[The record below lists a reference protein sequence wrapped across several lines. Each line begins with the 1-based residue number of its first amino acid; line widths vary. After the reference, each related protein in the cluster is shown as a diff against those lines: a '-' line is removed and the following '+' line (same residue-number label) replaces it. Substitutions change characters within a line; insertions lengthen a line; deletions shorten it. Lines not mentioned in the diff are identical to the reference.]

1 MADYSQNFSQRS
13 LSCANLVE
21 LLRYRAFHQP
31 EKIAYTFLPEG
42 ETEEISITY
51 QELDRQSRA
60 IAASLQSLAA
70 SGERALLLYPAG
82 LDYLVAF
89 FGCLYSQVI
98 AVPLYPPKVKRNLSK
113 IQVIATDAQASFALT
128 TTRIAGNLEAIFE
141 RAPQLKAM
149 QWLATDALIDQEEA
163 WFEPAIN
170 PDDLAYLQYTSGSTS
185 TPKGVMISH
194 ANVLHNIDCIDRGF
208 EHTQDSV
215 AVTWLPHF
223 HDMGLIDG
231 LLKPLYKGIPCY
243 FMPPAAFIQRP
254 VRWLEAISRY
264 QATHSGG
271 PNFAYDLCARKIS
284 PAQRATL
291 DLSSWRVA
299 YNGAEPIDKQV
310 LEQFFKVFEP
320 CGFRW
325 DAFCPAYGMAETTLK
340 ISTVH
345 KKDAPVFRAVEA
357 AALEKNRVVE
367 IAENEEGARTLVGC
381 GYPDFDINV
390 AIVNPDL
397 LSRCADGEV
406 GEIWVAGSSVAQG
419 YWSRQEET
427 KATFQA
433 YLSDTGE
440 GPFLRT
446 GDLGFFHK
454 KELFITGRLKD
465 LIIIRG
471 RNLYPQDIERV
482 VERSHPALRLAAN
495 AAFSVQVEREKQL
508 IVVQELESRQAPDIE
523 EIAAAIR
530 QAIAEEFEVE
540 VYGVVLIKPTTIPKT
555 TSGKIQRRAC
565 KTEFLNGSLEVLGSS
580 LLTLVAESETRLT
593 REILLAE
600 TPEARVPVL
609 EAYLL
614 EQVTRVL
621 PVKLPINSL
630 QQPLNSLGLDSLKV
644 FELKNQIE
652 TDLGVSLS
660 VADFFEEINL
670 AQLAA
675 QILEQVAGIPAI
687 SAIVPISR
695 KENIPLSFAQERL
708 WFFDQL
714 EPANPFYNL
723 CTTIHLTGNL
733 DVEAL
738 RKSLNEIVCR
748 HEVLRT
754 TFASVEGQ
762 PVQVIHQNLDFEVPV
777 VDFPQT
783 ENHTS
788 PYKGGDLIQDFILQE
803 ARTPFNLEQDSLLR
817 AKLLQLSEGEHVL
830 ILTAHH
836 IVFDGW
842 SMGVF
847 MGEIATLYQAFSTGN
862 IASLPSLPIQYAD
875 FAVWQRQWLQGEVL
889 ETQLS
894 YWKQQLSGSLPVLNL
909 PTDFPLPAVQTFQ
922 GKRQT
927 WEFSKGLT
935 EAVCELSRQEKTT
948 LFMTLLAA
956 FKVLL
961 YRYTGQED
969 ILIGSP
975 VANRNQSEI
984 KPLIGFFVN
993 TLVLR
998 TDLAGDP
1005 SFRALLSRV
1014 REVALGAYAH
1024 QDLPFEKLVEELQ
1037 PERDLS
1043 HSPLF
1048 QVALVFQNNLTQTLD
1063 LPALKFSSQEV
1074 DTGTANFDLTL
1085 FLEETEQG
1093 LIGTWEYNT
1102 DLFQAGT
1109 ITRMMGHFQT
1119 LLEGIVANPEQRISE
1134 LPVLTETEKHQ
1145 LLVQWVNPSQKPN
1158 TPEENLCIHQLFE
1171 AQVQRTP
1178 HAVAAIFENQQLT
1191 YQELNEKANNLANY
1205 LQTLGVKPEVLVGIC
1220 VERSLEM
1227 LVGILAILKAGGAY
1241 LPIDPS
1247 SPKERLAFMLED
1259 AQVPILLTQKQLLET
1274 VSNYSGQI
1282 LCLDENQEFITEKSP
1297 ENPLSNVCAGHLA
1310 YVIYTSGS
1318 TGTPKGV
1325 TVTHSNVV
1333 RLFAATQPWYNF
1345 NAEDVW
1351 TVFHSIAFDF
1361 SVWEIWGALL
1371 YGGKLVV
1378 VPYIT
1383 SRSPADF
1390 YQLLNEQKVTVLN
1403 QTPSAFRQLI
1413 KAEESRESSEEL
1425 NLRLVIFGGEALELQ
1440 SLKPWFE
1447 RHGDKTPQLVNMYG
1461 ITETT
1466 VHVTYRPLTKA
1477 DLNAT
1482 GSVIG
1487 RPIPDLQ
1494 VYLLDNNRQP
1504 VPIGVPGEMYI
1515 GGAGVAR
1522 GYLNRPELT
1531 AERFI
1536 SNCFSDEPEARLYKS
1551 GDLARYLPNGELEY
1565 LGRIDHQVKIR
1576 GFRIELGEIEAALS
1590 QHPSV
1595 EKAVVIAREDEP
1607 GNKRIVA
1614 YLVANEPLI
1623 DSQGSPI
1630 KSSELRS
1637 FLKEK
1642 LPEYMVPAAFVF
1654 LGSIPLTSNGKIDR
1668 SALPT
1673 PDTSRPELESA
1684 FAAPRTPQQQQ
1695 LADIWANVLGVKQ
1708 VGINDNFFELGGH
1721 SLLATRLVAKVRETF
1736 QVGLPLRCLFQC
1748 PTVATLGTLIAQQAK
1763 QIDEKLSINSLPA
1776 IVPNQDSRHQPFPLT
1791 DIQQAYWIG
1800 RSRAFELGNVAAH
1813 IYVEIDTVNLDFERF
1828 NKAWQE
1834 LVERHDILRA
1844 IILPDGQQQILEK
1857 VPAYQIRVLDWR
1869 QQSSEFI
1876 NARLEEVRRS
1886 LSHQILLCDRWPL
1899 FEIQAS
1905 QLDQQKV
1912 RLHFSFDA
1920 LISDAW
1926 SFQILGQELA
1936 KLYQNA
1942 KNRLNPLQISFRDY
1956 VLGEIASRNSEQYQ
1970 RSLEY
1975 WQNRLPSLP
1984 PAPELPLAQNP
1995 AAIKQPRFVRRSGKL
2010 EAKTWQKLKD
2020 KATKASITH
2029 SGILLAAFAEILT
2042 VWSKTPRFT
2051 IGLTLF
2057 NRLPLHPQ
2065 VNEIVGDFT
2074 SLTLLEVNNATPAPF
2089 AQRVQRIQEQLWDD
2103 LDHRYVSGVEVLRE
2117 LSRHQNRI
2125 SSAMMPVVFTST
2137 LTQDAQSDE
2146 QNFPLDWLGK
2156 FIYGITQTPQVF
2168 LDHQVFEEAGS
2179 LVFHW
2184 DCVEELFPVGML
2196 DDMFA
2201 AYCNFLQ
2208 RLANETESW
2217 QEIHPE
2223 LLPSAQL
2230 TQRNAINATDA
2241 PVPAATLHS
2250 LFSDRVPLHP
2260 KKAAVVTSDRTLT
2273 YEELHRHSHHLA
2285 CRLQQLGA
2293 RPNTLIAVVME
2304 KGWEQVVACLGIL
2317 MSGAAY
2323 VPIDPA
2329 LPSARRSHLF
2339 AQAEVQIAV
2348 TQSWLDTALEWPEN
2362 LQRIC
2367 LEDNEALGENS
2378 SLIPHPSSLIPEEN
2392 LAYVIYTSGSTGTPK
2407 GVTINHRGAVNT
2419 IVDINQ
2425 RFNVGET
2432 DRVFALSSLSFD
2444 LSVYDIFGT
2453 LAAGGTLVIPEASKT
2468 QDPAH
2473 WAKLM
2478 QREKITIWNSVPALM
2493 QMMVEYAANTPKIL
2507 ASLRLVLLSGDWLPL
2522 TLPVQIQ
2529 AAVKGVEVIS
2539 LGGATEA
2546 SIWSILYP
2554 IKQVNSAWKSIPYGQ
2569 AMKNQRFYVLNEAL
2583 EPCPV
2588 WVPGQLYIAG
2598 IGLAQGYWRDEIK
2611 TAASFFTHP
2620 RTGEKLYRTGDLG
2633 RFLPDGNIE
2642 FLGRQDFQVKVGGY
2656 RIELGEIES
2665 VLMQHPAV
2673 REAVV
2678 TTFGEQQ
2685 NKRLVA
2691 YIIPESSSS
2700 ISEASSF
2707 KELQNFLKEK
2717 LPEYMVPAT
2726 FMKLDT
2732 LPLTSNGKVDRKA
2745 LPAPNFIKSEL
2756 DENFV
2761 APQTPVEERLA
2772 RIWSELLSLEQVGIY
2787 DSFFELGGNSLLA
2800 TQLLTR
2806 LRETFQV
2813 ELPLRDLFEVQTI
2826 SGLCE
2831 KISQAKKKG
2840 EKLQEQEIVSVSR
2853 KAYRKKLSSL
2863 S

>member
-1 MADYSQNFSQRS
+1 MANYSQNLSQLS

-31 EKIAYTFLPEG
+31 EQIAYTFLPEG

-60 IAASLQSLAA
+60 IAAHLQSLGA

-98 AVPLYPPKVKRNLSK
+98 AVPLYPPKAKRNLPK

-128 TTRIAGNLEAIFE
+128 TTRIAGSLEAIFE
-141 RAPQLKAM
+141 RAPQLNAM
-149 QWLATDALIDQEEA
+149 NWLATDTLANGEEA
-163 WFEPAIN
+163 WLEPALN
-170 PDDLAYLQYTSGSTS
+170 RDDLAYLQYTSGSTS

-208 EHTQDSV
+208 EHTQESI

-264 QATHSGG
+264 KATHSGG

-291 DLSSWRVA
+291 DLSTWRVA

-345 KKDAPVFRAVEA
+345 QQDAPVFRSVEA
-357 AALEKNRVVE
+357 AALEKNQVVE
-367 IAENEEGARTLVGC
+367 IAETEAGARTLVGC
-381 GYPDFDINV
+381 GCPDLDTNV
-390 AIVNPDL
+390 VIVNPDL

-406 GEIWVAGSSVAQG
+406 GEIWVGGASVAQG

-471 RNLYPQDIERV
+471 RNLYPQDIERL
-482 VERSHPALRLAAN
+482 VERSHPALRPAAG
-495 AAFSVQVEREKQL
+495 AAFSVEIEREEQL
-508 IVVQELESRQAPDIE
+508 VVVQELESRQAPNTE

-565 KTEFLNGSLEVLGSS
+565 KAEFLSGGLEVLGSS
-580 LLTLVAESETRLT
+580 LLTLVAESNTRLT
-593 REILLAE
+593 REMLLAE
-600 TPEARVPVL
+600 KLEARVPIL

-614 EQVTRVL
+614 EQVARVL
-621 PVKLPINSL
+621 PIKLAADSL

-644 FELKNQIE
+644 FELKNKIE

-660 VADFFEEINL
+660 ISDFFEEINL
-670 AQLAA
+670 SQLAG
-675 QILEQVAGIPAI
+675 QILEQVAEIPAI
-687 SAIVPISR
+687 SAIVPISG

-723 CTTIHLTGNL
+723 CSTIRLTGNL

-754 TFASVEGQ
+754 TFAVVEGQ
-762 PVQVIHQNLDFEVPV
+762 PVQVIHPNRDFELPV
-777 VDFPQT
+777 FDFAQN
-783 ENHTS
+783 ENQKS
-788 PYKGGDLIQDFILQE
+788 SSQEGNKIQDFILEE

-817 AKLLQLSEGEHVL
+817 VKLLRLSESEHVL

-842 SMGVF
+842 SMGVLLR
-847 MGEIATLYQAFSTGN
+847 EISTLYQAVSEGK
-862 IASLPSLPIQYAD
+862 IASLPPLPIQYAD

-889 ETQLS
+889 EKQLA

-909 PTDFPLPAVQTFQ
+909 PTDFPRPAVQTFQ

-935 EAVCELSRQEKTT
+935 EAIFELSRQEKTT
-948 LFMTLLAA
+948 VFMTLLAA

-975 VANRNQSEI
+975 IANRNRAEI
-984 KPLIGFFVN
+984 EPLIGFFVN

-998 TDLAGDP
+998 TDLAGNP
-1005 SFRALLSRV
+1005 SFQALLSRV

-1043 HSPLF
+1043 HSPVF
-1048 QVALVFQNNLTQTLD
+1048 QVAFVFQNNLTQTLE
-1063 LPALKFSSQEV
+1063 LPALKLSSKEV

-1085 FLEETEQG
+1085 FVEETEQG
-1093 LIGTWEYNT
+1093 LIATWEYNT

-1109 ITRMMGHFQT
+1109 ITRMTGHFQT
-1119 LLEGIVANPEQRISE
+1119 LLEAIVANPEQRISE
-1134 LPVLTETEKHQ
+1134 LP
-1145 LLVQWVNPSQKPN
+1145 LL
-1158 TPEENLCIHQLFE
+1158 TPEEQQQILIAWNNTLTDYPQDMRVHQLFE
-1171 AQVQRTP
+1171 AQVERTP
-1178 HAVAAIFENQQLT
+1178 NAVAVVFENQKLT
-1191 YQELNEKANNLANY
+1191 YQELNQRANQLAGY
-1205 LQTLGVKPEVLVGIC
+1205 LQSLGIKPEVLVGIC
-1220 VERSLEM
+1220 IERSIEM
-1227 LVGILAILKAGGAY
+1227 LVCILGTLKAGGAY
-1241 LPIDPS
+1241 VPLDPAY
-1247 SPKERLAFMLED
+1247 PKDRLALMLED
-1259 AQVPILLTQKQLLET
+1259 AQVQVLLTQKHLIQSLPQDQAQ
-1274 VSNYSGQI
+1274 VV
-1282 LCLDENQEFITEKSP
+1282 CLDEYQLDSFNKNSNAQSYPSSP
-1297 ENPLSNVCAGHLA
+1297 SNLA

-1318 TGTPKGV
+1318 TGRPKGV
-1325 TVTHSNVV
+1325 QITHASVINFLRSMQNRLGVTEKEIFLAQTS
-1333 RLFAATQPWYNF
+1333 LSF
-1345 NAEDVW
+1345 D
-1351 TVFHSIAFDF
+1351 IA
-1361 SVWEIWGALL
+1361 VLELCLPLITGAC
-1371 YGGKLVV
+1371 
-1378 VPYIT
+1378 
-1383 SRSPADF
+1383 
-1390 YQLLNEQKVTVLN
+1390 
-1403 QTPSAFRQLI
+1403 LI
-1413 KAEESRESSEEL
+1413 LISREVASNGTELLKTLSSSGATFMQATPATWQML
-1425 NLRLVIFGGEALELQ
+1425 LAAGWQKSPNLKILCGGEALPRKLANEL
-1440 SLKPWFE
+1440 LE
-1447 RHGDKTPQLVNMYG
+1447 RGENVWNLYG
-1461 ITETT
+1461 PTETT
-1466 VHVTYRPLTKA
+1466 IWSTIYQVEGNDQPV
-1477 DLNAT
+1477 
-1482 GSVIG
+1482 SIG
-1487 RPIPDLQ
+1487 NPIANTQL
-1494 VYLLDNNRQP
+1494 YILDKHLQP
-1504 VPIGVPGEMYI
+1504 VPVGIQGELYI
-1515 GGAGVAR
+1515 GGAGLVR
-1522 GYLNRPELT
+1522 GYLNRPDLT
-1531 AERFI
+1531 AEKFI
-1536 SNCFSDEPEARLYKS
+1536 ANPFSQDSNSRLYKT
-1551 GDLARYLPNGELEY
+1551 GDLARYLLDGTIEY
-1565 LGRIDHQVKIR
+1565 LGRIDNQVKIR
-1576 GFRIELGEIEAALS
+1576 GFRIELGEIEAKLLENPA
-1590 QHPSV
+1590 V
-1595 EKAVVIAREDEP
+1595 REAVVVAREESL
-1607 GNKRIVA
+1607 GNKRLVA
-1614 YLVANEPLI
+1614 YVVPQQQSIAL
-1623 DSQGSPI
+1623 
-1630 KSSELRS
+1630 KSSDLRED
-1637 FLKEK
+1637 LQQK
-1642 LPEYMVPAAFVF
+1642 LPDYMVPASFVI
-1654 LGSIPLTSNGKIDR
+1654 LEALPLTPNGKVDR
-1668 SALPT
+1668 KALPA
-1673 PDTSRPELESA
+1673 PEKIPSELVST
-1684 FAAPRTPQQQQ
+1684 FIAPRTPQEQE
-1695 LADIWANVLGVKQ
+1695 LADIWADVLGVEQ
-1708 VGINDNFFELGGH
+1708 IGINDKFFELGGH
-1721 SLLATRLVAKVRETF
+1721 SILATRLVAKVHEAF
-1736 QVGLPLRCLFQC
+1736 QVDLPLRCLFQF
-1748 PTVATLGTLIAQQAK
+1748 PTVATLGNFIAQQKAK
-1763 QIDEKLSINSLPA
+1763 QTDKKLSVNSLPA
-1776 IVPNQDSRHQPFPLT
+1776 VLPHKESRHQPFPLT
-1791 DIQQAYWIG
+1791 DIQQAYWLG
-1800 RSRAFELGNVAAH
+1800 RSGAFELGNVATH
-1813 IYVEIDTVNLDFERF
+1813 IYVEIDTVNLDLERF
-1828 NKAWQE
+1828 SKAWQK
-1834 LVERHDILRA
+1834 LVERHEMLRA
-1844 IILPDGQQQILEK
+1844 IILANGQQQILEK
-1857 VPAYQIRVLDWR
+1857 VPFYPIRVLDLR
-1869 QQSSEFI
+1869 QQSPEMVKS
-1876 NARLEEVRRS
+1876 RLEGIRNS
-1886 LSHQILLCDRWPL
+1886 LSHQILPCDRWPL
-1899 FEIQAS
+1899 FEIRAS
-1905 QLDQQKV
+1905 QLDEQQI

-1920 LISDAW
+1920 LIGDAW
-1926 SFQILGQELA
+1926 SFQIIGQELA

-1942 KNRLNPLQISFRDY
+1942 KNTLNPLQISFRDY

-1970 RSLEY
+1970 RSLQY
-1975 WQNRLPSLP
+1975 WQKRLSSLP

-2010 EAKTWQKLKD
+2010 EAKTWQKLKNQ
-2020 KATKASITH
+2020 ATKASITH

-2042 VWSKTPRFT
+2042 VWSKNPRFT

-2074 SLTLLEVNNATPAPF
+2074 SLTLLEVNNTTSTPF
-2089 AQRVQRIQEQLWDD
+2089 AQRVQRLQEQLWDD
-2103 LDHRYVSGVEVLRE
+2103 LDHRYVSGVQVLRE

-2137 LTQDAQSDE
+2137 LTQDAKGE

-2156 FIYGITQTPQVF
+2156 LIYGVTQTPQVF

-2179 LVFHW
+2179 LVFYW

-2217 QEIHPE
+2217 QEIYPQ
-2223 LLPSAQL
+2223 LLPPAQL
-2230 TQRNAINATDA
+2230 TQRHAINATDA
-2241 PVPAATLHS
+2241 PVPAAILHS
-2250 LFSDRVPLHP
+2250 LFIDRLPLHP
-2260 KKAAVVTSDRTLT
+2260 QKVAVVAKDRSLT

-2285 CRLQQLGA
+2285 CRLQQLGV
-2293 RPNTLIAVVME
+2293 RPNTLVAVVME

-2329 LPSARRSHLF
+2329 LPSARKSHLF

-2348 TQSWLDTALEWPEN
+2348 TQSWLETALEWPVN
-2362 LQRIC
+2362 LQKISIDSESQQDQSLLAQNSGLKTQD
-2367 LEDNEALGENS
+2367 LEILNN
-2378 SLIPHPSSLIPEEN
+2378 PES

-2407 GVTINHRGAVNT
+2407 GVVINHRGAVNT
-2419 IVDINQ
+2419 IIDINQ
-2425 RFNVGET
+2425 RFKVDEN

-2453 LAAGGTLVIPEASKT
+2453 LAAGGTIVFPEPDKT

-2473 WAKLM
+2473 WATLM
-2478 QREKITIWNSVPALM
+2478 QREKITVWNSVPALM
-2493 QMMVEYAANTPKIL
+2493 QMMVEYTGNTPEIL

-2522 TLPVQIQ
+2522 TLPVQIK

-2554 IKQVNSAWKSIPYGQ
+2554 IKQVNPSWKSIPYGQ

-2598 IGLAQGYWRDEIK
+2598 IGLAEGYWRDEVK

-2656 RIELGEIES
+2656 RIELGEIEAAL
-2665 VLMQHPAV
+2665 VQHPDV
-2673 REAVV
+2673 REAVAM
-2678 TTFGEQQ
+2678 TFGEQQ

-2691 YIIPESSSS
+2691 YIILENSSS
-2700 ISEASSF
+2700 ETQASAF
-2707 KELQNFLKEK
+2707 KTLPNFLKEK

-2726 FMKLDT
+2726 FMILDT
-2732 LPLTSNGKVDRKA
+2732 LPLTANGKVNRKA
-2745 LPAPNFIKSEL
+2745 LPAPNFVKSEC

-2761 APQTPVEERLA
+2761 APRTPVEERLA
-2772 RIWSELLSLEQVGIY
+2772 RIWSELLSLEQIGIY

-2800 TQLLTR
+2800 TQLLTK

-2840 EKLQEQEIVSVSR
+2840 EKLQEQEIVPVSR
-2853 KAYRKKLSSL
+2853 QAYRKKLSSL
-2863 S
+2863 R

>member
-1 MADYSQNFSQRS
+1 MADYSQNFSQLS

-31 EKIAYTFLPEG
+31 EQIAYTFLPEG

-60 IAASLQSLAA
+60 IAAHLQSLGA

-98 AVPLYPPKVKRNLSK
+98 AVPLYPPKAKRNLPK
-113 IQVIATDAQASFALT
+113 IQVIATDARASFALT

-149 QWLATDALIDQEEA
+149 RWIATDALANGEDA
-163 WFEPAIN
+163 WVESAIN
-170 PDDLAYLQYTSGSTS
+170 CNDLAYLQYTSGSTS

-264 QATHSGG
+264 KATHSGG

-291 DLSSWRVA
+291 DLSTWRVA

-320 CGFRW
+320 YGFRW

-345 KKDAPVFRAVEA
+345 QKDAPVFRSVEA

-367 IAENEEGARTLVGC
+367 IAEKEEGARTLVGC
-381 GYPDFDINV
+381 GCPDFDINV

-397 LSRCADGEV
+397 LIRCADGEV

-454 KELFITGRLKD
+454 QELFITGRLKD

-471 RNLYPQDIERV
+471 RNLYPQDIERI
-482 VERSHPALRLAAN
+482 VEHSHPGLRLAAN
-495 AAFSVQVEREKQL
+495 AAFSVQIEREEQL
-508 IVVQELESRQAPDIE
+508 IVVQELESRQAPNTE

-565 KTEFLNGSLEVLGSS
+565 KVEFLNGGLDVVGSS
-580 LLTLVAESETRLT
+580 LLELSEIEESKARLT
-593 REILLAE
+593 REILLAKTLE
-600 TPEARVPVL
+600 ERVPIL

-621 PVKLPINSL
+621 PVKLSIGSL

-644 FELKNQIE
+644 FELKNKIE

-670 AQLAA
+670 SQLAR
-675 QILEQVAGIPAI
+675 QILEQVAEVPAI
-687 SAIVPISR
+687 SAIVPISH

-723 CTTIHLTGNL
+723 CTTIHLTGQL

-754 TFASVEGQ
+754 TFAVVEGQ
-762 PVQVIHQNLDFEVPV
+762 PVQVIHPNRDLELPV
-777 VDFPQT
+777 FDLSQT
-783 ENHTS
+783 ENQNS
-788 PYKGGDLIQDFILQE
+788 SSQEGNKIQDFILEE

-817 AKLLQLSEGEHVL
+817 AKLLQLSEGEYVL

-836 IVFDGW
+836 IIFDGW

-847 MGEIATLYQAFSTGN
+847 LGEVAALYQVFSAGN
-862 IASLPSLPIQYAD
+862 IASLPPLPIQYAD
-875 FAVWQRQWLQGEVL
+875 FAVWERQWLQGDVL
-889 ETQLS
+889 ETQLN
-894 YWKQQLSGSLPVLNL
+894 YWKQQLSGNLPVLNL
-909 PTDFPLPAVQTFQ
+909 PTDFPRPVVQTFQ
-922 GKRQT
+922 GKRQS
-927 WEFSKGLT
+927 WVFPMGLT

-975 VANRNQSEI
+975 VANRNRAEVE
-984 KPLIGFFVN
+984 PLIGFFVN

-998 TDLAGDP
+998 TDLGGNP

-1048 QVALVFQNNLTQTLD
+1048 QIAFVFQNNLTQTLD

-1074 DTGTANFDLTL
+1074 GTGTANFDLTL

-1102 DLFQAGT
+1102 DLFQADT
-1109 ITRMMGHFQT
+1109 ITRMIGNFQT
-1119 LLEGIVANPEQRISE
+1119 LLEEIIVNPECQISE
-1134 LPVLTETEKHQ
+1134 LPLLTETEQYQ
-1145 LLVQWVNPSQKPN
+1145 LLVQWVNESKK
-1158 TPEENLCIHQLFE
+1158 TTAPEENLCIHQLFE
-1171 AQVQRTP
+1171 AQAKRTP
-1178 HAVAAIFENQQLT
+1178 DAVAAIFENQQLT
-1191 YQELNEKANNLANY
+1191 YQELNEKANTLANY
-1205 LQTLGVKPEVLVGIC
+1205 LQTLGVQPEVLVGIC

-1227 LVGILAILKAGGAY
+1227 LVGLLAILKAGGAY
-1241 LPIDPS
+1241 VPLDPTYPS
-1247 SPKERLAFMLED
+1247 ERLAFMLQD
-1259 AQVPILLTQKQLLET
+1259 AQVPVLITQERLLET
-1274 VSNYSGQI
+1274 LPQSSAKIV
-1282 LCLDENQEFITEKSP
+1282 CLEHWHNLNAQSKDLSSNQE
-1297 ENPLSNVCAGHLA
+1297 NPANLA

-1325 TVTHSNVV
+1325 AIEHKSTV
-1333 RLFAATQPWYNF
+1333 
-1345 NAEDVW
+1345 
-1351 TVFHSIAFDF
+1351 
-1361 SVWEIWGALL
+1361 ALL
-1371 YGGKLVV
+1371 NWAKSVFIPKELTGVLASTSICFDLSVFEIFVPLSWGGTVILAENALHLPTLKAASQVTLINTVPSAISELLRSDSIPTSVGTINLAGEPLQNALVQQL
-1378 VPYIT
+1378 
-1383 SRSPADF
+1383 
-1390 YQLLNEQKVTVLN
+1390 YQRPHIQKVYNLYG
-1403 QTPSAFRQLI
+1403 PSEDTTYSTFALI
-1413 KAEESRESSEEL
+1413 ERNSE
-1425 NLRLVIFGGEALELQ
+1425 
-1440 SLKPWFE
+1440 
-1447 RHGDKTPQLVNMYG
+1447 G
-1461 ITETT
+1461 I
-1466 VHVTYRPLTKA
+1466 PA
-1477 DLNAT
+1477 
-1482 GSVIG
+1482 IG
-1487 RPIPDLQ
+1487 RPISNTQ
-1494 VYLLDNNRQP
+1494 VYLLDRNLQMVP
-1504 VPIGVPGEMYI
+1504 VGVPGEVYI
-1515 GGAGVAR
+1515 GGEGLAR
-1522 GYLNRPELT
+1522 GYYNQPDLT
-1531 AERFI
+1531 SEKFI
-1536 SNCFSDEPEARLYKS
+1536 TNPFSNEPNSRLYKT
-1551 GDLARYLPNGELEY
+1551 GDLARYLPNRNLEY
-1565 LGRIDHQVKIR
+1565 LGRIDNQVKVR
-1576 GFRIELGEIEAALS
+1576 GFRIELGEIEARLLENPA
-1590 QHPSV
+1590 V
-1595 EKAVVIAREDEP
+1595 REAVVVVRQENL
-1607 GNKRIVA
+1607 GNQRLVA
-1614 YLVANEPLI
+1614 YIVPKGQSVAL
-1623 DSQGSPI
+1623 
-1630 KSSELRS
+1630 KSRDLRDELGRT
-1637 FLKEK
+1637 
-1642 LPEYMVPAAFVF
+1642 LPDYMVPATFVMLESLPLTPNGKVDRKALPSPEKTRLE
-1654 LGSIPLTSNGKIDR
+1654 LGSTFIAS
-1668 SALPT
+1668 
-1673 PDTSRPELESA
+1673 
-1684 FAAPRTPQQQQ
+1684 RTPQEQQ
-1695 LADIWANVLGVKQ
+1695 LADIWANVLGVQK
-1708 VGINDNFFELGGH
+1708 VGIDDNFFELGGH

-1736 QVGLPLRCLFQC
+1736 QVELPLRCLFQS
-1748 PTVATLGTLIAQQAK
+1748 PTVATLGSLIAQQQAQETDAK
-1763 QIDEKLSINSLPA
+1763 LAVNSLPA
-1776 IVPNQDSRHQPFPLT
+1776 IVPDQDSRHQPFPLS
-1791 DIQQAYWIG
+1791 DIQQAYWVG
-1800 RSRAFELGNVAAH
+1800 RSKAFELGNIATH
-1813 IYVEIDTVNLDFERF
+1813 IYVEIDTVNLDLERF
-1828 NKAWQE
+1828 NKAWQK
-1834 LVERHDILRA
+1834 LIERHEMLRA
-1844 IILPDGQQQILEK
+1844 IVLPNGQQQILEK
-1857 VPAYQIRVLDWR
+1857 VPAYQIRVLDLR
-1869 QQSSEFI
+1869 EQTSEVV
-1876 NARLEEVRRS
+1876 NSRLEGIRNS
-1886 LSHQILLCDRWPL
+1886 LSHQILPCDHWPL
-1899 FEIQAS
+1899 FEIRAS
-1905 QLDQQKV
+1905 RLDEQQV
-1912 RLHFSFDA
+1912 RLHLSFDA
-1920 LISDAW
+1920 LIGDAS
-1926 SFQILGQELA
+1926 SFQIIGQELA
-1936 KLYQNA
+1936 KLYQGGTEQ
-1942 KNRLNPLQISFRDY
+1942 LNPIQISFRDY
-1956 VLGEIASRNSEQYQ
+1956 VLGEIASRHSELYQ

-1995 AAIKQPRFVRRSGKL
+1995 AAIKEPRFVRRSGKL
-2010 EAKTWQKLKD
+2010 EAKIWQKLKS
-2020 KATKASITH
+2020 KATKANITH

-2042 VWSKTPRFT
+2042 VWSKNPHFT

-2065 VNEIVGDFT
+2065 VNDIVGDFT

-2089 AQRVQRIQEQLWDD
+2089 AQRVQRIQEQLWND

-2137 LTQDAQSDE
+2137 LTQDAQGE

-2156 FIYGITQTPQVF
+2156 LIYGITQTPQVF
-2168 LDHQVFEEAGS
+2168 LDHQVFQEAGA
-2179 LVFHW
+2179 LVFYW

-2208 RLANETESW
+2208 RLANETESS
-2217 QEIHPE
+2217 QEIHRE
-2223 LLPSAQL
+2223 LLPPAQL

-2250 LFSDRVPLHP
+2250 LFTDRVPLHP
-2260 KKAAVVTSDRTLT
+2260 QKAAVVTSERTLT
-2273 YEELHRHSHHLA
+2273 YEELHRHSHYLA

-2329 LPSARRSHLF
+2329 LPPARRSHLF
-2339 AQAEVQIAV
+2339 AQAEVQIVV
-2348 TQSWLDTALEWPEN
+2348 TQSWLNTALEWPKN

-2367 LEDNEALGENS
+2367 IEDNQAFGENL
-2378 SLIPHPSSLIPEEN
+2378 SLIPYAPALISQEN

-2419 IVDINQ
+2419 IFDINQ
-2425 RFNVGET
+2425 RFNVGGN

-2453 LAAGGTLVIPEASKT
+2453 LAAGGTIVIPEAGKT
-2468 QDPAH
+2468 QDPAY

-2493 QMMVEYAANTPKIL
+2493 QMMVDYASKTPEIL

-2522 TLPVQIQ
+2522 NLPAQIQ
-2529 AAVKGVEVIS
+2529 AAVEGVEVIS

-2554 IKQVNSAWKSIPYGQ
+2554 IKQVNPSWKSIPYGQ

-2598 IGLAQGYWRDEIK
+2598 IGLAQGYWRDEVK

-2620 RTGEKLYRTGDLG
+2620 RTSEKFYRTGDLG

-2656 RIELGEIES
+2656 RIELGEIEAA
-2665 VLMQHPAV
+2665 LGQHPDV

-2691 YIIPESSSS
+2691 YIIPEPSSS
-2700 ISEASSF
+2700 ISDVSSF
-2707 KELQNFLKEK
+2707 KALQSFLKEK

-2726 FMKLDT
+2726 FMLLDT
-2732 LPLTSNGKVDRKA
+2732 LPLTSNGKVNRKA
-2745 LPAPNFIKSEL
+2745 LPAPNFVKSEL

-2772 RIWSELLSLEQVGIY
+2772 RIWSELLSLEQIGIY
-2787 DSFFELGGNSLLA
+2787 DSFFELGGNSLMA
-2800 TQLLTR
+2800 TQLLTKV
-2806 LRETFQV
+2806 REAFQV

-2840 EKLQEQEIVSVSR
+2840 EKLQEQEIVPVSR
-2853 KAYRKKLSSL
+2853 QAYRKKLPSL
-2863 S
+2863 R